1 MDVCVGVLYTYYEP
15 ARSVRRQG
23 LDARRGGH
31 IGYAFVQ
38 YLVRN
43 GEAYHF
49 YLIMIDLFPHNLTAY
64 ESAVEMLAETGKAAI
79 IHPTGTGKSF
89 IAFKLCEDNEDKRVL
104 WLSPSEYIFKTQIEN
119 LKAVSDGYCPKNIIF
134 YTYAKLMYMSE
145 SEIAEIK
152 PAYIVLDEFHR
163 CGAEVWGKGVQNV
176 LSAYTTIPVLGLSAT
191 NIRYLDNQRDMAD
204 ELFDGNVASEMTLG
218 EAIVRGILNPP
229 KYVLSVFQYQKD
241 LDKYAYRVRHAKSKA
256 VRDSGEKYLEAL
268 RRALGK
274 ADGLPEIFNKH
285 IPNQNGK
292 YIVFCA
298 NVEHMDDMV
307 SHVQEWFGGI
317 DSAPHVYKAYA
328 DDPDTSKAFAD
339 FKKDDSEHLK
349 LLFCI
354 DMLNEG
360 VHVEDISGVI
370 LLRPTVSP
378 IIYKQQIGR
387 ALSAS
392 KITNAVIFDIV
403 MNIDNL
409 YSIGTIQDE
418 MQVVMTYYRER
429 GLENEIVNS
438 SFKVIDEVRDCIELF
453 EKLNDTL
460 VASWD
465 YMFDE
470 AKKYYEQHG
479 DLEVP
484 TKYKTEQGYSLGHWL
499 ATQRKVRR
507 GEQFGILGENRIA
520 KLDSIGMVWDS
531 YKDLSWKK
539 NYAAAKEY
547 YAEHGDLRIPAT
559 YTTEMGIKLGAWI
572 TNLRN
577 YRKNGAQ
584 SNYLTEERI
593 AALDEIGMVWDVP
606 DMLWERNYAAAR
618 DYYAKHGNLD
628 VSISYVT
635 SDGIK
640 LGIILCNLRNAYR
653 GTNKSY
659 KLTQSQID
667 GLNEIGM
674 IWTPRFD
681 RAWEKGYAYLQTYY
695 EENGNADVPTMY
707 VANDGYRLGAWACD
721 QRERVDKITD
731 ERKARLD
738 SLGFVWNKEK
748 SWDKAFAV
756 ALDFYTEHGH
766 LNVPY
771 SYRVN
776 GIWLNKW
783 LNEQKQIYNGNRGTR
798 TLTGEQITK
807 LESIGI
813 CWELGSKRR
822 IDAAWEEM
830 YAEAERFYVVNKH
843 LNIPGEY
850 RTVSGKKLQI
860 WIIRQRKAYKSGE
873 LMQEQVQKLERIGMA
888 WQFDDPWEVGF
899 THAKEYAVEHG
910 DLLVLHNYICND
922 GYKLGNW
929 IANQRNNKDST
940 DRYRRLSIE
949 QIERLDSIG
958 MVWNVAEYAWTRGY
972 EQALRY
978 WQENGHLRVPRGTR
992 INGVDLQSWVCE
1004 QRKSFKKGKLSQEK
1018 ILKLV
1023 DIGVIVLPD
1032 VRIENR
1038 SRKAVASV

>member
-1 MDVCVGVLYTYYEP
+1 M
-15 ARSVRRQG
+15 
-23 LDARRGGH
+23 
-31 IGYAFVQ
+31 
-38 YLVRN
+38 RN
-43 GEAYHF
+43 GEAYRF

-89 IAFKLCEDNEDKRVL
+89 IAFKLCEDNEDRRVL

-119 LKAVSDGYCPKNIIF
+119 LKVVSDGCCPNNIVF

-145 SEIAEIK
+145 TEIAEIK
-152 PAYIVLDEFHR
+152 PDYIVLDEFHR
-163 CGAEVWGKGVQNV
+163 CGAEMWGKGVQNV
-176 LSAYTTIPVLGLSAT
+176 LSAFPNIPVLGLSAT

-241 LDKYAYRVRHAKSKA
+241 LDKYAYRVRHAKNKA
-256 VRDSGEKYLEAL
+256 VRDSGEKVLEAL
-268 RRALGK
+268 RRALNK
-274 ADGLPEIFNKH
+274 ADGLSEIFNKH
-285 IPNQNGK
+285 IPNKKGK
-292 YIVFCA
+292 FIVFCA
-298 NVEHMDDMV
+298 NVEHMDEMV
-307 SHVQEWFGGI
+307 SHAQEWFGGI
-317 DSAPHVYKAYA
+317 DSAPHVYKAYS
-328 DDPDTSKAFAD
+328 DDPETSKAFAN

-392 KITNAVIFDIV
+392 KTTSAVIFDIV

-429 GLENEIVNS
+429 GLESEIVNS
-438 SFKVIDEVRDCIELF
+438 SFKVVDEVRDCIELF
-453 EKLNDTL
+453 EKLHDTL

-479 DLEVP
+479 NLEVP

-499 ATQRKVRR
+499 MTQRKVRR
-507 GEQFGILGENRIA
+507 GESFGILGEDRIA

-531 YKDLSWKK
+531 YKDLFWKK

-584 SNYLTEERI
+584 SNYMTEERI

-618 DYYAKHGNLD
+618 DYYTEHGNLD
-628 VSISYVT
+628 MPISYVT
-635 SDGIK
+635 ADGFK
-640 LGIILCNLRNAYR
+640 LGLWLSNLRNVYHDR
-653 GTNKSY
+653 SKSY
-659 KLTQSQID
+659 RLTDEQIES
-667 GLNEIGM
+667 LNAIGM
-674 IWTPRFD
+674 VWMFRFD
-681 RAWEKGYAYLQTYY
+681 RAWEKGYAYLQVYY
-695 EENGNADVPTMY
+695 KENGNADVPTMY
-707 VANDGYRLGAWACD
+707 VANDGYRLGAWVCD
-721 QRERVDKITD
+721 QRERKDKISYD
-731 ERKARLD
+731 RKERLNA
-738 SLGFVWNKEK
+738 LGFIWEK
-748 SWDKAFAV
+748 PNSWEVRYALAKA
-756 ALDFYTEHGH
+756 YYEEHGN
-766 LNVPY
+766 LNVPPKY
-771 SYRVN
+771 IADGV
-776 GIWLNKW
+776 WLSKW
-783 LNEQKQIYNGNRGTR
+783 LNEQKQIYNGKRKSKK
-798 TLTGEQITK
+798 LTQEQVK
-807 LESIGI
+807 RLEAIGI
-813 CWELGSKRR
+813 SWNNRSEEIRVN
-822 IDAAWEEM
+822 AWETHFIACKEH
-830 YAEAERFYVVNKH
+830 YEQNGH
-843 LNIPGEY
+843 LNIPSDY
-850 RTVSGKKLQI
+850 RSQSGTKLAV
-860 WIIRQRKAYKSGE
+860 WLIRQRALYKRGK
-873 LMQEQVQKLERIGMA
+873 LTDEQIEKLTAIGMV
-888 WQFDDPWEVGF
+888 WDLGDPWEVGF
-899 THAKEYAVEHG
+899 AHAKEYAEQSG
-910 DLLVLHNYICND
+910 DLLVPISYVCDD

-929 IANQRNNKDST
+929 IANQRNNKDSA
-940 DRYRRLSIE
+940 DKYRRLSIE

-958 MVWNVAEYAWTRGY
+958 MVWNVAEYAWARGY

-992 INGVDLQSWVCE
+992 INGVDLQSWVTE

-1018 ILKLV
+1018 ILRLV
-1023 DIGVIVLPD
+1023 AIGVIVLPD
-1032 VRIENR
+1032 VRIENG

>member
-1 MDVCVGVLYTYYEP
+1 
-15 ARSVRRQG
+15 
-23 LDARRGGH
+23 
-31 IGYAFVQ
+31 
-38 YLVRN
+38 
-43 GEAYHF
+43 
-49 YLIMIDLFPHNLTAY
+49 
-64 ESAVEMLAETGKAAI
+64 MLQETGKAAI

-89 IAFKLCEDNEDKRVL
+89 IAFKLCEDNPNKRVL

-119 LKAVSDGYCPKNIIF
+119 LKAAANGYCPNNIVF

-145 SEIAEIK
+145 REIADIK
-152 PAYIVLDEFHR
+152 PDYIILDEFHR

-176 LSAYTTIPVLGLSAT
+176 LSAYPNIPVLGLSAT

-218 EAIVRGILNPP
+218 EAIVKGILNPP

-241 LDKYAYRVRHAKSKA
+241 LDTYAYRVRHAKNKA

-268 RRALGK
+268 RRALDK
-274 ADGLPEIFNKH
+274 ADGLPQIFNKH
-285 IPNQNGK
+285 IPDKNGK

-298 NVEHMDDMV
+298 NIGHMDEMV
-307 SHVQEWFGGI
+307 SHVAEWFGDI
-317 DSAPHVYKAYA
+317 DSAPHVYKAYS
-328 DDPDTSKAFAD
+328 DDPETSKAFAN
-339 FKKDDSEHLK
+339 FKKDSSEHLK

-392 KITNAVIFDIV
+392 KTTNAVIFDIV

-429 GLENEIVNS
+429 GLENEIINS
-438 SFKVIDEVRDCIELF
+438 SFKIVDEVRDCVELF
-453 EKLNDTL
+453 KKLNDTL
-460 VASWD
+460 IASWD
-465 YMFDE
+465 YMFAE
-470 AKKYYEQHG
+470 AKKHYEAHG

-507 GEQFGILGENRIA
+507 GEQFGILGEDRIA

-539 NYAAAKEY
+539 NYTAAEAY
-547 YAEHGDLRIPAT
+547 YAEHGDLRVPIS
-559 YTTEMGIKLGAWI
+559 YTTETGIKLGNWI

-584 SNYLTEERI
+584 SNYLTEDRI
-593 AALDEIGMVWDVP
+593 AALDGIGMVWDVP

-618 DYYAKHGNLD
+618 DYFEEYGNLD
-628 VSISYVT
+628 VPVNYVT
-635 SDGIK
+635 SNGIK

-653 GTNKSY
+653 GTNKTY
-659 KLTQSQID
+659 KLTQEQID
-667 GLNEIGM
+667 ALNEIGM

-681 RAWEKGYAYLQTYY
+681 RAWEKGYAYLQAYY
-695 EENGNADVPTMY
+695 EENGNADVPTTF
-707 VANDGYRLGAWACD
+707 VTNDGYKLGAWVCD
-721 QRERVDKITD
+721 QRERMEKLPA
-731 ERKARLD
+731 ERREQLNALYMIWVKPD
-738 SLGFVWNKEK
+738 SWEVRY
-748 SWDKAFAV
+748 
-756 ALDFYTEHGH
+756 ALAGKYYKEHGD
-766 LNVPY
+766 LNVPPKY
-771 SYRVN
+771 IADGV
-776 GIWLNKW
+776 WLNKW
-783 LNEQKQIYNGNRGTR
+783 LNEQKQIYNGKRKGKR
-798 TLTGEQITK
+798 LTGEQIK
-807 LESIGI
+807 RLEAIGM
-813 CWELGSKRR
+813 CWNNRVIENNA
-822 IDAAWEEM
+822 IAWETHFIECKE
-830 YAEAERFYVVNKH
+830 YYEHNGH
-843 LNIPGEY
+843 LNIP
-850 RTVSGKKLQI
+850 SGFKPQSGMNLAV
-860 WIIRQRKAYKSGE
+860 WLVRQRAQYKSGK
-873 LMQEQVQKLERIGMA
+873 LSQEQIVKLEAIGMG
-888 WQFDDPWEVGF
+888 WELPDTWEVGF
-899 THAKEYAVEHG
+899 IHAKEYAEQNG
-910 DLLVLHNYICND
+910 DLLVHISCVCAD

-929 IANQRNNKDST
+929 IANQRSNKVSNDK
-940 DRYRRLSIE
+940 YRQLSVE
-949 QIERLDSIG
+949 QIGRLDSIG
-958 MVWNVAEYAWTRGY
+958 MVWNVAEYAWARGY

-978 WQENGHLRVPRGTR
+978 WQENGHVRVPRGTK
-992 INGVDLQSWVCE
+992 INGVYLQSWVCE

-1023 DIGVIVLPD
+1023 AIGVIVLPD

-1038 SRKAVASV
+1038 SRKAVACV

>member
-1 MDVCVGVLYTYYEP
+1 MLSSKTLCETAKHTVFFVL
-15 ARSVRRQG
+15 
-23 LDARRGGH
+23 
-31 IGYAFVQ
+31 
-38 YLVRN
+38 RN
-43 GEAYHF
+43 
-49 YLIMIDLFPHNLTAY
+49 MIDLFPHNLTAY

-89 IAFKLCEDNEDKRVL
+89 IAFKLCADNEDKRVL
-104 WLSPSEYIFKTQIEN
+104 WLSPSEYIFKTQVEN
-119 LKAVSDGYCPKNIIF
+119 LKAVSDGYCPNNIIF
-134 YTYAKLMYMSE
+134 YTYAKLMYMGE

-152 PAYIVLDEFHR
+152 PDYIVLDEFHR

-176 LSAYTTIPVLGLSAT
+176 LSAFPNIPVLGLSAT

-241 LDKYAYRVRHAKSKA
+241 LDKYAYRVRHAKNKA

-268 RRALGK
+268 RRALDK

-298 NVEHMDDMV
+298 GREHMDEMV
-307 SHVQEWFGGI
+307 SHAQEWFGSI
-317 DSAPHVYKAYA
+317 DSAPHVYKAYS
-328 DDPDTSKAFAD
+328 DDPETSKAFAN
-339 FKKDDSEHLK
+339 FKKDDSKHLK

-392 KITNAVIFDIV
+392 KTTNAVIFDIV

-429 GLENEIVNS
+429 GLESEIINS

-479 DLEVP
+479 DLEMP

-507 GEQFGILGENRIA
+507 GEQFGILGEDRIA
-520 KLDSIGMVWDS
+520 KLDLIGMVWDS

-584 SNYLTEERI
+584 SNYLTVERI

-606 DMLWERNYAAAR
+606 DMLWERNYAAAKA
-618 DYYAKHGNLD
+618 YYAEHGNLD
-628 VSISYVT
+628 VPISYVT
-635 SDGIK
+635 ADGFK
-640 LGIILCNLRNAYR
+640 LGLWLSNLRNVYHDR
-653 GTNKSY
+653 SKSY
-659 KLTQSQID
+659 RLTDEQVES
-667 GLNEIGM
+667 LNAIGM
-674 IWTPRFD
+674 VWMFRFD
-681 RAWEKGYAYLQTYY
+681 RAWEKGYAYLQAYY

-707 VANDGYRLGAWACD
+707 VANDGYRLGAWVCD
-721 QRERVDKITD
+721 QRERKDKMSYD
-731 ERKARLD
+731 RKERLNA
-738 SLGFVWNKEK
+738 LGFIWEK
-748 SWDKAFAV
+748 PDSWEVRYALAKA
-756 ALDFYTEHGH
+756 YYEEHGN
-766 LNVPY
+766 LNVPPKY
-771 SYRVN
+771 IADGV
-776 GIWLNKW
+776 WLSKW
-783 LNEQKQIYNGNRGTR
+783 LNEQKQIYNGKRKSKK
-798 TLTGEQITK
+798 LTQAQIK
-807 LESIGI
+807 RLEAIGI
-813 CWELGSKRR
+813 SWNNRLEEIRVN
-822 IDAAWEEM
+822 AWETHFSECKEF
-830 YAEAERFYVVNKH
+830 YALH
-843 LNIPGEY
+843 GDLNIPSDY
-850 RTVSGKKLQI
+850 RSKSGTNLTVWL
-860 WIIRQRKAYKSGE
+860 IRQRALYKRGK
-873 LMQEQVQKLERIGMA
+873 LTDEQIEKLTAIGMV
-888 WQFDDPWEVGF
+888 WDLGDPWEVGF
-899 THAKEYAVEHG
+899 AYAKEYAELNG
-910 DLLVLHNYICND
+910 DLLVPVSYICDD
-922 GYKLGNW
+922 GYKLGGW
-929 IANQRNNKDST
+929 IANQRSNKDGN
-940 DRYRRLSIE
+940 DKYRQLSEE
-949 QIERLDSIG
+949 QIERLENIG
-958 MVWNVAEYAWTRGY
+958 MVWNVAEYAWNRSY
-972 EQALRY
+972 EFALQFYNR
-978 WQENGHLRVPRGTR
+978 NGHIRVSRGTT
-992 INGVDLQSWVCE
+992 INGIDLYSWVSE

-1023 DIGVIVLPD
+1023 AIGVIVLPD

>member
-1 MDVCVGVLYTYYEP
+1 
-15 ARSVRRQG
+15 
-23 LDARRGGH
+23 
-31 IGYAFVQ
+31 
-38 YLVRN
+38 
-43 GEAYHF
+43 
-49 YLIMIDLFPHNLTAY
+49 MINLFPHNLSAY
-64 ESAVEMLAETGKAAI
+64 ESAVDMLAETGKAAV

-89 IAFKLCEDNEDKRVL
+89 IAFKLCEDNANKRVL

-145 SEIAEIK
+145 NEIAEIK
-152 PAYIVLDEFHR
+152 PDYIVFDEFHR

-176 LSAYTTIPVLGLSAT
+176 LTAYPNIPVLGLSAT

-241 LDKYAYRVRHAKSKA
+241 LDKYAYRVRHAKNKA

-268 RRALGK
+268 RRALDK

-285 IPNQNGK
+285 IPNKNGK

-298 NVEHMDDMV
+298 NVEHMDEMV
-307 SHVQEWFGGI
+307 SHVDEWFGGI
-317 DSAPHVYKAYA
+317 DSAPHVYKAYS
-328 DDPDTSKAFAD
+328 DDPETSKAFAN

-360 VHVEDISGVI
+360 VHVENVSGVI

-378 IIYKQQIGR
+378 IIYMQQIGR

-392 KITNAVIFDIV
+392 KTTNAVIFDVV

-438 SFKVIDEVRDCIELF
+438 SFKVEDEVRDCIELF

-484 TKYKTEQGYSLGHWL
+484 TKYKTEQGYSLGSWL

-507 GEQFGILGENRIA
+507 GEQFGILGEDRIA

-539 NYAAAKEY
+539 NYAAAKAY
-547 YAEHGDLRIPAT
+547 YAEHGDLRAPIP
-559 YTTEMGIKLGAWI
+559 YTTETGVKLGAWI

-593 AALDEIGMVWDVP
+593 AALDGIGMVWDVP

-618 DYYAKHGNLD
+618 DYFEEHGNLD
-628 VSISYVT
+628 VPISYVT

-659 KLTQSQID
+659 RLTQEQID
-667 GLNEIGM
+667 ALNAIGM

-681 RAWEKGYAYLQTYY
+681 RAWERGYEHAAAYYSEHGDL
-695 EENGNADVPTMY
+695 DVPTTY
-707 VANDGYRLGAWACD
+707 VANGGYRLGAWVCD
-721 QRERVDKITD
+721 QRERMEKLSA
-731 ERKARLD
+731 ERKERLD
-738 SLGFVWNKEK
+738 ALGMIWVKPDSWEVRYSLA
-748 SWDKAFAV
+748 KAYY
-756 ALDFYTEHGH
+756 DEHGD
-766 LNVPY
+766 LNVPPKY
-771 SYRVN
+771 IADGV
-776 GIWLNKW
+776 WLNKW
-783 LNEQKQIYNGNRGTR
+783 LNEQKQIYAGKRKGKC
-798 TLTGEQITK
+798 LTGEQIER
-807 LESIGI
+807 LEAIGM
-813 CWELGSKRR
+813 CWHNRGIENNAL
-822 IDAAWEEM
+822 AWETHF
-830 YAEAERFYVVNKH
+830 AECKAYYERNGH
-843 LNIPGEY
+843 LNIQ
-850 RTVSGKKLQI
+850 SGYKSQSGTNLAV
-860 WIIRQRKAYKSGE
+860 WLIRQRAQYKSGK
-873 LMQEQVQKLERIGMA
+873 LSQEQIDKLNSIGMIWELA
-888 WQFDDPWEVGF
+888 DAWEVGF
-899 THAKEYAVEHG
+899 AHAKEYAEQIG
-910 DLLVLHNYICND
+910 DLLVPISYVCDD

-929 IANQRNNKDST
+929 IANQRNNRVSNDKYRQLST
-940 DRYRRLSIE
+940 E
-949 QIERLDSIG
+949 QIEWLDSIG

-972 EQALRY
+972 EQAVRY
-978 WQENGHLRVPRGTR
+978 WQENGHIRVPRGTR
-992 INGVDLQSWVCE
+992 INGVDLQSWVSE
-1004 QRKSFKKGKLSQEK
+1004 QRKSFKRGKLSQEK

-1023 DIGVIVLPD
+1023 AIGVIVLPD

-1038 SRKAVASV
+1038 SRKAVVGV

>member
-38 YLVRN
+38 DLVRN

-49 YLIMIDLFPHNLTAY
+49 YLIMINLFPHNLTAY

-89 IAFKLCEDNEDKRVL
+89 IAFKLCEDNAKSRVL

-119 LKAVSDGYCPKNIIF
+119 LKAVSDGYCPNNVIF

-145 SEIAEIK
+145 AEIAEIN
-152 PAYIVLDEFHR
+152 PDYIILDEFHR
-163 CGAEVWGKGVQNV
+163 CGAEVWGKGVQSV
-176 LSAYTTIPVLGLSAT
+176 LDTFPTVPVLGLSAT

-241 LDKYAYRVRHAKSKA
+241 LDKYAYRVRHAKNKA

-268 RRALGK
+268 RRALDK
-274 ADGLPEIFNKH
+274 ADGLPELFNKH

-298 NVEHMDDMV
+298 NVEHMDEMV
-307 SHVQEWFGGI
+307 SHVREWFGGI
-317 DSAPHVYKAYA
+317 DSTPHVYKAYS
-328 DDPDTSKAFAD
+328 DDPETSKAFAD
-339 FKKDDSEHLK
+339 FKKDDSNHLK

-392 KITNAVIFDIV
+392 KTTNAVIFDIV

-460 VASWD
+460 IASWD

-479 DLEVP
+479 NLEVP

-499 ATQRKVRR
+499 MTQRKVRR
-507 GEQFGILGENRIA
+507 GESFGILGEDRIA

-539 NYAAAKEY
+539 NYAAAKAY

-559 YTTEMGIKLGAWI
+559 YMTEAGIKLGAWI

-606 DMLWERNYAAAR
+606 DMLWGRNYAAAKE
-618 DYYAKHGNLD
+618 YYAEHGNLD
-628 VSISYVT
+628 VPISYVT
-635 SDGIK
+635 ADGFK
-640 LGIILCNLRNAYR
+640 LGLWLSNLRNVYHDR
-653 GTNKSY
+653 SKSY
-659 KLTQSQID
+659 RLTDEQIES
-667 GLNEIGM
+667 LNAIGM
-674 IWTPRFD
+674 VWVFRFD
-681 RAWEKGYAYLQTYY
+681 RAWEKGYSYLQAYY
-695 EENGNADVPTMY
+695 EANGNADVPTMY
-707 VANDGYRLGAWACD
+707 VANDGYKLGAWVCD
-721 QRERVDKITD
+721 QRERKDKLSYD
-731 ERKARLD
+731 RKERLNV
-738 SLGFVWNKEK
+738 LGFIWEK
-748 SWDKAFAV
+748 PDSWEVRYALAKA
-756 ALDFYTEHGH
+756 YYEEHGN
-766 LNVPY
+766 LNVPPKY
-771 SYRVN
+771 IADGV
-776 GIWLNKW
+776 WLSKW
-783 LNEQKQIYNGNRGTR
+783 LNEQKQIYNGKRKSKK
-798 TLTGEQITK
+798 LTQAQVK
-807 LESIGI
+807 RLEAIGI
-813 CWELGSKRR
+813 SWNNRSEEIRMN
-822 IDAAWEEM
+822 AWETHFIECKE
-830 YAEAERFYVVNKH
+830 YYEQNGH
-843 LNIPGEY
+843 LNITSGY
-850 RTVSGKKLQI
+850 RSKSGTNLTVWL
-860 WIIRQRKAYKSGE
+860 IRQRALYKRGK
-873 LMQEQVQKLERIGMA
+873 LTDEQIEKLTAIGMV
-888 WQFDDPWEVGF
+888 WDLGDPWEVGF
-899 THAKEYAVEHG
+899 AYAKEYAELNG
-910 DLLVLHNYICND
+910 DLLVLVSYVCND

-929 IANQRNNKDST
+929 IANQRNNKDSA
-940 DRYRRLSIE
+940 DRFRRLSPE

-972 EQALRY
+972 EQALCY
-978 WQENGHLRVPRGTR
+978 WQENGNIRVPRGTR
-992 INGVDLQSWVCE
+992 INGVDLQSWVSE
-1004 QRKSFKKGKLSQEK
+1004 QRKSFKKLLL
-1018 ILKLV
+1018 I
-1023 DIGVIVLPD
+1023 
-1032 VRIENR
+1032 NR
-1038 SRKAVASV
+1038 FPCY

>member
-1 MDVCVGVLYTYYEP
+1 MNPCGAFVGI
-15 ARSVRRQG
+15 R
-23 LDARRGGH
+23 LDAKRGGH
-31 IGYAFVQ
+31 IEYAFVQ
-38 YLVRN
+38 DFVRN

-64 ESAVEMLAETGKAAI
+64 ESAVEILAETGKAAI

-89 IAFKLCEDNEDKRVL
+89 IAFKLCEDNASKRVL

-119 LKAVSDGYCPKNIIF
+119 LKAVSDGYAPQNILF

-145 SEIAEIK
+145 AEIAEIK
-152 PAYIVLDEFHR
+152 PDYIVLDEFHR
-163 CGAEVWGKGVQNV
+163 CGAEVWGRGVQNV
-176 LSAYTTIPVLGLSAT
+176 LTAYPNIPVLGLSAT

-392 KITNAVIFDIV
+392 KTTNAVIFDIV

-438 SFKVIDEVRDCIELF
+438 SFKVVDEVRDCIELF

-479 DLEVP
+479 NLEVP
-484 TKYKTEQGYSLGHWL
+484 TKYKTKQGYSLGHWL

-507 GEQFGILGENRIA
+507 GESFGILGEDRIA

-531 YKDLSWKK
+531 YKDMSWKK
-539 NYAAAKEY
+539 NFTAAKAY
-547 YAEHGDLRIPAT
+547 YAEHGDLRILAT
-559 YTTEMGIKLGAWI
+559 YTTEMGIKLGSWI

-593 AALDEIGMVWDVP
+593 TALDEIGMVWDVP

-618 DYYAKHGNLD
+618 DYYAEHGNLD
-628 VSISYVT
+628 VPISYVT
-635 SDGIK
+635 ADGFK
-640 LGIILCNLRNAYR
+640 LGLWLSNLRNVYHDR
-653 GTNKSY
+653 SKSY
-659 KLTQSQID
+659 RLTDEQVEA
-667 GLNEIGM
+667 LNAIGM
-674 IWTPRFD
+674 VWVFRFD
-681 RAWEKGYAYLQTYY
+681 RAWEKGYAYLQAYY
-695 EENGNADVPTMY
+695 EENGNSDVPTMY
-707 VANDGYRLGAWACD
+707 VANDGYRLGAWVCD
-721 QRERVDKITD
+721 QRERKDKMSD
-731 ERKARLD
+731 DRKERLNA
-738 SLGFVWNKEK
+738 LGFI
-748 SWDKAFAV
+748 WDKPDSWEV
-756 ALDFYTEHGH
+756 RYALAKAYYEEHGN
-766 LNVPY
+766 LNVPPKY
-771 SYRVN
+771 IADGV
-776 GIWLNKW
+776 WLSKW
-783 LNEQKQIYNGNRGTR
+783 LNEQKQIYNGKRKSKK
-798 TLTGEQITK
+798 LTQAQVK
-807 LESIGI
+807 RLEEIGI
-813 CWELGSKRR
+813 SWNNRSEEIRVN
-822 IDAAWEEM
+822 AWETHFNECKEF
-830 YAEAERFYVVNKH
+830 YALHGN
-843 LNIPGEY
+843 LNISSDY
-850 RTVSGKKLQI
+850 RSKSGSNLTVWL
-860 WIIRQRKAYKSGE
+860 IRQRALYKRGK
-873 LMQEQVQKLERIGMA
+873 LTDEQIEKLTAIGMV
-888 WQFDDPWEVGF
+888 WDLGDPWEIGF
-899 THAKEYAVEHG
+899 THAKEYAEQNG
-910 DLLVLHNYICND
+910 DLLVPISYVCDD

-929 IANQRNNKDST
+929 IANQRNNKDSA
-940 DRYRRLSIE
+940 DKYRQLSIE

-1023 DIGVIVLPD
+1023 AIDVIVLPD

-1038 SRKAVASV
+1038 SKKAVASV